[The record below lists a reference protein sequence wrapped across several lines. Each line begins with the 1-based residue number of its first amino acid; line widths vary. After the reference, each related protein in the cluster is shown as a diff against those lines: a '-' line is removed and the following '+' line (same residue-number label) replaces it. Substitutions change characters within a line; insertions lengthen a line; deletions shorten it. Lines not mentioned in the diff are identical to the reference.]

1 MNYYAIIFPKAREKY
16 ILKYNKKIRRNQSL
30 YLLPLVKYSLMLVSK
45 QFVSKRLSNFYAKAL
60 DL

>member
-1 MNYYAIIFPKAREKY
+1 MNYYAVIFPKAREKY
-16 ILKYNKKIRRNQSL
+16 ILKYNKKIRTNQSL

-45 QFVSKRLSNFYAKAL
+45 QFVFKRLTNFYAKAL